1 MLGARVTKHTP
12 PARLS
17 PEWHVIDAQGQ
28 RLGHL
33 AVSVAGILQGKN
45 KAIYSRH
52 WVNGDF
58 VVVINANKIEFSGS
72 KLSQRIYY
80 RHSGYVGNLRK
91 STLEQEMQKNPSRV
105 IERAIKGMLPRTKL
119 ASKMLSHLHVY
130 DGPEHPHDA
139 QLNSGL
145 GKPRSKPRKSPSERR
160 KASRA
165 RTQAERAASAA
176 VEIEDNTDLQP
187 VGEPVIEGNAAPAP
201 SPETVAE
208 EINQADTGSDE
219 EVTDAEAVIEEAN
232 QVDDEAVA
240 SDAAPIDTEP
250 SAELEEDVSNSE
262 GVDAPEVDTDDIEE
276 NSDAPDDVKDK
287 G

>member
-1 MLGARVTKHTP
+1 MLGARITKHTP
-12 PARLS
+12 PARLTS
-17 PEWHVIDAQGQ
+17 KWHVIDAQGQ

-52 WVNGDF
+52 WVNGDS
-58 VVVINANKIEFSGS
+58 VVVINASKIEFSGS

-80 RHSGYVGNLRK
+80 RHSGYVGNLRQ

-130 DGPEHPHDA
+130 DGPEHPHEA
-139 QLNSGL
+139 QLNAGL

-165 RTQAERAASAA
+165 RILAERVASTA
-176 VEIEDNTDLQP
+176 VEP
-187 VGEPVIEGNAAPAP
+187 VENSAPQ
-201 SPETVAE
+201 VAE
-208 EINQADTGSDE
+208 E
-219 EVTDAEAVIEEAN
+219 AELQEN
-232 QVDDEAVA
+232 LAVA
-240 SDAAPIDTEP
+240 SPPEGAVDEATQTDAGSDVEETADAEG
-250 SAELEEDVSNSE
+250 AVDEAADELEN
-262 GVDAPEVDTDDIEE
+262 
-276 NSDAPDDVKDK
+276 DAPDDAKDK
-287 G
+287 R